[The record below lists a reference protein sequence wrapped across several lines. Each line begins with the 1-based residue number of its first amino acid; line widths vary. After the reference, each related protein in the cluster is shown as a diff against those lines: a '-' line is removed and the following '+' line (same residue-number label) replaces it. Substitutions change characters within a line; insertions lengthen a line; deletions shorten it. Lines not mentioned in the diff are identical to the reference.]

1 MRLSIL
7 LVIAWVIWP
16 AVVLGKPRVAV
27 APLDGDADG
36 KVSAI
41 VHEAAAIHAKVTSA
55 KTVAK
60 ALKELSIKDPDNARA
75 AKRLRKHLGVDAV
88 IYGKVERDGTKKN
101 LKLSVYT
108 RGKKPDR
115 FEIEYSKSSS
125 KSFREQLRDE
135 LATRLAPEENT
146 QDDADETASANKH
159 ADEPTTEAPHN
170 TLTQASLFA
179 DAGVG
184 GVHRSLNYVAN
195 MNGTKPPPVGTGA
208 FSFQIDAEIYPG
220 ALEAMDGPAAAIAV
234 FGSFNSAVGL
244 SIAIPGATQSA
255 PIDETSFALGAR
267 YRFLFGESSF
277 AAGLGY
283 WSQSFIADRSGLTS
297 STQLN
302 MADTTYKGI
311 GPDCAHAD
319 GCVGPASGPAADVHQ
334 RPDHRREL
342 LRRRLD
348 RCVRRAGRRRCRAR
362 SALRGAFRRVFQPGK
377 PDVPSRQPELCDRS
391 NDRSERRVR
400 GDVLTP
406 SEWGRSSRSAHA
418 WRRELG

>member
-1 MRLSIL
+1 MRFSIL
-7 LVIAWVIWP
+7 LVIACVIWP
-16 AVVLGKPRVAV
+16 AVVLAKPRVAV

-60 ALKELSIKDPDNARA
+60 ALKELSIKDPDNSHA

-125 KSFREQLRDE
+125 KAFREQLRDE

-146 QDDADETASANKH
+146 TDDADETASAHKH
-159 ADEPTTEAPHN
+159 ADEPTAEADRN
-170 TLTQASLFA
+170 VITQASVFA

-195 MNGTKPPPVGTGA
+195 MGGTKPPPVGTGA
-208 FSFQIDAEIYPG
+208 FSFQVDGEIYPG
-220 ALEAMDGPAAAIAV
+220 VLESMEGPAAALGI

-255 PIDETSFALGAR
+255 PIDETSFALGVR
-267 YRFLFGESSF
+267 YRFLFGESSL

-302 MADTTYKGI
+302 MADTEYKAI
-311 GPDCAHAD
+311 GPDLLLRLALTPTVGLVLQAD
-319 GCVGPASGPAADVHQ
+319 LPLMFSSGPITDASYFGVASILAFAAQGGADVA
-334 RPDHRREL
+334 
-342 LRRRLD
+342 LD
-348 RCVRRAGRRRCRAR
+348 RHFGLHFAAFFNQESLSFKAGTLT
-362 SALRGAFRRVFQPGK
+362 SATDRTIGATVAFV
-377 PDVPSRQPELCDRS
+377 VMY
-391 NDRSERRVR
+391 
-400 GDVLTP
+400 
-406 SEWGRSSRSAHA
+406 
-418 WRRELG
+418 

>member
-1 MRLSIL
+1 MRFSIL
-7 LVIAWVIWP
+7 LVVAWVIWP
-16 AVVLGKPRVAV
+16 AVVLAKPRVAV
-27 APLDGDADG
+27 APLDGDPDG

-60 ALKELSIKDPDNARA
+60 ALKELSIKDPDNSRA

-159 ADEPTTEAPHN
+159 ADEPTTETEHN

-255 PIDETSFALGAR
+255 PIDQTSFALGAR

-302 MADTTYKGI
+302 MADTTYKAI
-311 GPDCAHAD
+311 GPDVVLRLALMPTVALVLQAD
-319 GCVGPASGPAADVHQ
+319 LPLMFSSGPITDASYFGVASIVAFAAQGGVDVA
-334 RPDHRREL
+334 
-342 LRRRLD
+342 LD
-348 RCVRRAGRRRCRAR
+348 RHFGVHFVAFFNQQSLTFQAGSLS
-362 SALRGAFRRVFQPGK
+362 SATDRTIGASVAFAVMY
-377 PDVPSRQPELCDRS
+377 
-391 NDRSERRVR
+391 
-400 GDVLTP
+400 
-406 SEWGRSSRSAHA
+406 
-418 WRRELG
+418 